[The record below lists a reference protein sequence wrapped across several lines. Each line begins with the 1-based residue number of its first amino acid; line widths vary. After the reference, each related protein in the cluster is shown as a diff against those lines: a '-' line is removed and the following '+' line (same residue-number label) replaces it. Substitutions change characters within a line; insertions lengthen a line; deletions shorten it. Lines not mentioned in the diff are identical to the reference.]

1 MAKGILTD
9 DNDIEDDD
17 IQLFHKIMVVETIL
31 TFFQQFNISTF
42 TYFKKK
48 FFLNILIL
56 VFAQKTCIPTYKFW
70 GISILD
76 RSILN
81 QCRDYN
87 LVHDHKHT
95 LILKKFLS

>member
-42 TYFKKK
+42 TYLKKKK
-48 FFLNILIL
+48 FFFEYSYACICPKKMYSYLQILGDIY
-56 VFAQKTCIPTYKFW
+56 F
-70 GISILD
+70 G
-76 RSILN
+76 
-81 QCRDYN
+81 
-87 LVHDHKHT
+87 
-95 LILKKFLS
+95 